1 MIRLLATIL
10 SSCRALIFVLIVVC
24 GPAYAARGA
33 KPASEPFDPQ
43 DIAVRESYRKAI
55 AEGVAEYDAGR
66 FEEALVCFRR
76 AHQLS
81 PNARTFR
88 GIGKA
93 AFELRDYVVAV
104 RNLTAALSDSR
115 KPLSAEQRDEAQD
128 LLDRGRLFVAIYTLK
143 VAPPEAQV
151 FLDGSAAELQPDGS
165 LMVGLGAHTLEA
177 RAKGYQR
184 RTLSLKVR
192 GGERKPLS
200 LTLDPQ
206 EPPSVQMP
214 TTAAPGVAGLAASDP
229 VKPSNRKA
237 VKWLVGGGASALLAI
252 GAGIYWGV
260 QAFNL
265 SNCRHPSSG
274 PKCTN
279 EKDLIWQRNAGAAV
293 TIVAGAAAV
302 TMTTL
307 GILSWKSA
315 PPAQKLSLSC
325 GVGPFGVTCAGA
337 F

>member
-1 MIRLLATIL
+1 MIRLIARTL
-10 SSCRALIFVLIVVC
+10 SSCCALVFLLIVVG

-33 KPASEPFDPQ
+33 KPASEPFDPE
-43 DIAVRESYRKAI
+43 DIAVKEGYRKAI

-93 AFELRDYVVAV
+93 AFELRDYVLAV

-115 KPLSAEQRDEAQD
+115 KPLSEDQREEAQD

-143 VAPPEAQV
+143 VSPSEAQV
-151 FLDGSAAELQPDGS
+151 LLDGNTAELQPDGS

-206 EPPSVQMP
+206 APPTVQAP
-214 TTAAPGVAGLAASDP
+214 AAKAPGLVGLAASEP
-229 VKPSNRKA
+229 VKPSHRKA
-237 VKWLVGGGASALLAI
+237 VKWFVGSGASALLAV
-252 GAGIYWGV
+252 GAGVYWGI
-260 QAFNL
+260 QASNL
-265 SNCRHPSSG
+265 NKCRHPSSG
-274 PKCTN
+274 PTCTN
-279 EKDLIWQRNAGAAV
+279 EKDLIYQRNAGATV

-302 TMTTL
+302 TMATL

-315 PPAQKLSLSC
+315 PPAEKLSLSC
-325 GVGPFGVTCAGA
+325 AVGPFGVTCGGA